1 MGINLFAYCFNNP
14 VNYFDPTGEIA
25 VTTVIL
31 IASIVVGVAVAGYTA
46 YVEYEAGCDTV
57 QIIGDSICNG
67 LAAFNIVYT
76 AGMSLYQLYQNF
88 CYLHGLTP
96 VTEIG
101 AQSNVSSQLQTCA
114 NTANATVPG
123 NGAVAGTYKHTA
135 FAAEVNKLGNSS
147 LRTEVSF
154 LNGAEVSYGTKGSIR
169 FDVMQFDAKGVPVAA
184 WDFKTGS
191 ATLTADRIAQMQ
203 SKSGL
208 LIPIYIIK

>member
-25 VTTVIL
+25 VETVIL
-31 IASIVVGVAVAGYTA
+31 IVSIVVGVAVAGYTA

-96 VTEIG
+96 VTEFG
-101 AQSNVSSQLQTCA
+101 NSNVIATHSQTQIEINTGIQNSGYHAPVGGGGVTDTIQIGDTTVTFGHGGRHLTGGLTTAQVHPVIANDVVNRNLSVGSFISDGQVAVDGTIVLYTACA
-114 NTANATVPG
+114 WKENVINV
-123 NGAVAGTYKHTA
+123 GTYH
-135 FAAEVNKLGNSS
+135 
-147 LRTEVSF
+147 
-154 LNGAEVSYGTKGSIR
+154 IR
-169 FDVMQFDAKGVPVAA
+169 
-184 WDFKTGS
+184 
-191 ATLTADRIAQMQ
+191 
-203 SKSGL
+203 
-208 LIPIYIIK
+208 

>member
-1 MGINLFAYCFNNP
+1 MVGVNLFAYCFNNP

-31 IASIVVGVAVAGYTA
+31 IVSIVVGVAVAGYTA

-96 VTEIG
+96 VTEISFSNNAQTAPPIPQTAIDTLSHVDKKGCPPPNYKGGSVFQNDGRHGSQILPSSG
-101 AQSNVSSQLQTCA
+101 A
-114 NTANATVPG
+114 PY
-123 NGAVAGTYKHTA
+123 YKYDIHPH
-135 FAAEVNKLGNSS
+135 V
-147 LRTEVSF
+147 
-154 LNGAEVSYGTKGSIR
+154 
-169 FDVMQFDAKGVPVAA
+169 KGVDRGVERLVVGSDNSA
-184 WDFKTGS
+184 WYTNDHYKTFVKIRDG
-191 ATLTADRIAQMQ
+191 
-203 SKSGL
+203 
-208 LIPIYIIK
+208 IYI